1 MRYKLGIIILGF
13 GLMACQQKPKQTEV
27 KPEAEAGKT
36 TEQAFINIGTGGVT
50 GVYYPTGSAICKV
63 VNKKNPNIKCTVEAT
78 AASVYNVNALLA
90 DKMDLGIAQSDVG
103 YKAMHGQEPFKE
115 KASNLTSIMS
125 IYPESLTL
133 VVRKDSGIKSFA
145 DLKGKKVNI
154 GNPGSGTRRTV
165 ETLFKACDMKLDALG
180 FQGQLKA
187 AEMPDALRDGKLD
200 AYFYVVGHPTA
211 NIKDVAT
218 STDVAVIALD
228 MPCINDLI
236 KKENYF
242 VKTTIPGG
250 LYQGNDEDVVSFG
263 FKATLLASD
272 KLSDEVAYAIVDA
285 VMSDFEN
292 FKSLHPAYSHLT
304 EDSVFEGLSLPLH
317 PGVQKYLDQKNKPA
331 V

>member
-1 MRYKLGIIILGF
+1 MRYKLGIIILG
-13 GLMACQQKPKQTEV
+13 LSLVACQQKSKKTETA
-27 KPEAEAGKT
+27 PGAETEKT

-50 GVYYPTGSAICKV
+50 GVYYPTGGAICKV
-63 VNKKNPNIKCTVEAT
+63 VNKKNSNIKCTVEAT

-90 DKMDLGIAQSDVG
+90 GKMDLGIAQSDVG
-103 YKAMHGQEPFKE
+103 YKAMHGQDPFKE
-115 KASNLTSIMS
+115 KATTLKSIMS

-133 VVRKDSGIKSFA
+133 VARKDSGIKTFA
-145 DLKGKKVNI
+145 DLKGKRVNI

-165 ETLFKACDMKLDALG
+165 ETLFNACNMKLDALS

-187 AEMPDALRDGKLD
+187 AEMPDALRDSKLD

-218 STDVAVIALD
+218 STDIAVIPLD
-228 MPCINDLI
+228 MPCIDKLI
-236 KKENYF
+236 EKESYF
-242 VKTTIPGG
+242 VKTKVPGG
-250 LYQGNDEDVVSFG
+250 LYKGNDEDVTSFG

-272 KLSDEVAYAIVDA
+272 KLSNDVAYAIIEAIMD
-285 VMSDFEN
+285 DFEN
-292 FKSLHPAYSHLT
+292 FKALHPAYAHLT

-317 PGVQKYLDQKNKPA
+317 PGVQKYKDEKNKPS

>member
-1 MRYKLGIIILGF
+1 MKHTWTVLIMVLS
-13 GLMACQQKPKQTEV
+13 LVACDQASNK
-27 KPEAEAGKT
+27 
-36 TEQAFINIGTGGVT
+36 TEQMPEKTNGKKTAQQTFINIGTGGVT
-50 GVYYPTGSAICKV
+50 GVYYPTGGAICKM
-63 VNKKNPNIKCTVEAT
+63 VNKKSPNIKCTVEAT

-103 YKAMHGQEPFKE
+103 YKAMKGQEPFKE
-115 KASNLTSIMS
+115 KATNLKSIMS

-133 VVRKDSGIKSFA
+133 VARKDSGIKSFA

-165 ETLFKACDMKLDALG
+165 ETLFNACDLKLDALS

-218 STDVAVIALD
+218 STDVAVIPLD
-228 MPCINDLI
+228 MPCIDDLI
-236 KKENYF
+236 KKESYF
-242 VKTTIPGG
+242 VKTIVPGG
-250 LYQGNDEDVVSFG
+250 LYKGNDEDIKSFG

-272 KLSDEVAYAIVDA
+272 QLSNDVAYSIIEAILE
-285 VMSDFEN
+285 DFEN
-292 FKSLHPAYSHLT
+292 FKTLHPAYAKLT
-304 EDSVFEGLSLPLH
+304 KDSVFEGLSLPLH
-317 PGVQKYLDQKNKPA
+317 PGVQMYLDKQK
-331 V
+331 